1 MTIEENFVETEI
13 KASVPIRGSCH
24 EDFQEVAEIFAEN
37 FEKYREI
44 GSSICVVIDGEITVD
59 LWAGHKNE
67 QRADEWNEKTLSVAF
82 SSTKAALA
90 LCAHLLIDRGNL
102 NTKEKVTKY
111 WPEYGKK
118 GKEDTTV
125 EMILNHSAGLPALKT
140 EVKEGGF
147 LDWDYMVELL
157 ESEEPFWIPGEET
170 GYHMMTTGWLIGEL
184 IRRVSGKSL
193 GEFFNDEVSDP
204 YNLDYWIG
212 LPESE
217 HGRVAKVTPFKSSP
231 DDKPSCFADAFRKEE
246 NSIQRLSLTNTGGYD
261 YNATETYSSELGG
274 VGGITNARSLAGMF
288 TPLAQNN
295 EKLLSKSSVKRLSE
309 SNVKSNIDNMLLFP
323 TNFSDGFML
332 HMDNRNNF
340 EGEGG
345 SFMIG
350 PNAFGHVGFGGSSA
364 TFADPDCK
372 MSFGYLVNK
381 LGGEYLINE
390 RGQSLINASYNCIN

>member
-1 MTIEENFVETEI
+1 MRKVETKFE
-13 KASVPIRGSCH
+13 STVPIKGSCH
-24 EDFQEVAEIFAEN
+24 EDFQEVAETFAKN
-37 FEKYREI
+37 FDKYQEI
-44 GSSICVVIDGEITVD
+44 GSSVCVVVDGEITVD
-59 LWAGHKNE
+59 LWAGHKNNE
-67 QRADEWNEKTLSVAF
+67 RTNEWDENTLSVAF

-90 LCAHLLIDRGNL
+90 LCAHILIDRGEL
-102 NTKEKVTKY
+102 KTKEKVTKY

-118 GKEDTTV
+118 GKEETTV
-125 EMILNHSAGLPALKT
+125 EMILNHSAGLPALRT

-147 LDWDYMVELL
+147 FNWNYMVELL
-157 ESEEPFWIPGEET
+157 ENEKPFWIPGEET

-184 IRRVSGKSL
+184 VKRVSGKSL
-193 GEFFNDEVSDP
+193 GKFFNDEVSEP

-217 HGRVAKVTPFKSSP
+217 DARVAKVTPFKPSP
-231 DDKPSCFADAFRKEE
+231 SDKPSDFATAFRTNP
-246 NSIQRLSLTNTGGYD
+246 NSMQRLSLKNTGGYD
-261 YNATETYSSELGG
+261 YNSKETYRAEIGG

-309 SNVKSNIDNMLLFP
+309 SNVKSDIDNMLLFP
-323 TNFSDGFML
+323 TNFSEGFML
-332 HMDNRNNF
+332 HMDNRETF
-340 EGEGG
+340 KGEGG

-390 RGQSLINASYNCIN
+390 RGQSLIKASYNCIN

>member
-1 MTIEENFVETEI
+1 MRKVET
-13 KASVPIRGSCH
+13 KFDSTVPIKGSCH
-24 EDFQEVAEIFAEN
+24 EDFQEVAETFAKN
-37 FEKYREI
+37 FDKYQEI
-44 GSSICVVIDGEITVD
+44 GSSVCVVVDGEITVD
-59 LWAGHKNE
+59 LWAGHKNNE
-67 QRADEWNEKTLSVAF
+67 RTNEWDENTLSVAF

-90 LCAHLLIDRGNL
+90 LCAHILIDRGQL

-140 EVKEGGF
+140 QVKEGGF
-147 LDWDYMVELL
+147 FDWDYMVELL
-157 ESEEPFWIPGEET
+157 ENEEPFWIPGEET

-184 IRRVSGKSL
+184 VRKVSGKSL
-193 GEFFNDEVSDP
+193 GKFFNDEISKP

-217 HGRVAKVTPFKSSP
+217 DERVAKVTPFVPSP
-231 DDKPSCFADAFRKEE
+231 SDKPSGFATAFRTNP
-246 NSIQRLSLTNTGGYD
+246 NSMQRLSLKNTGGYD
-261 YNATETYSSELGG
+261 YNSKETYRAEIGG

-309 SNVKSNIDNMLLFP
+309 SNIKSDIDNMLLFP
-323 TNFSDGFML
+323 TNFSEGFML
-332 HMDNRNNF
+332 HMDNRNTF

-390 RGQSLINASYNCIN
+390 RGQSLINASYNSISKW

>member
-1 MTIEENFVETEI
+1 MKKVDTEFKSSFPI
-13 KASVPIRGSCH
+13 KGSFH
-24 EDFQEVAEIFAEN
+24 EDFQEVAETFAQN
-37 FEKYREI
+37 FDKYGEI
-44 GSSICVVIDGEITVD
+44 GSSLCVVIDGETTVD

-67 QRADEWNEKTLSVAF
+67 KRTEEWDENTLSVAF

-90 LCAHLLIDRGNL
+90 LCAHILIDRGQL
-102 NTKEKVTKY
+102 NVKEKVIKY

-118 GKEDTTV
+118 GKKDTTV
-125 EMILNHSAGLPALKT
+125 EMILNHSAGLPTLRSR
-140 EVKEGGF
+140 VKEGGF
-147 LDWDYMVELL
+147 FDWEYMVELL
-157 ESEEPFWIPGEET
+157 ENEEPFWIPGQET

-184 IRRVSGKSL
+184 VKRVSGKSL
-193 GEFFNDEVSDP
+193 GEFFNAEVSEP

-217 HGRVAKVTPFKSSP
+217 DKRVAKVTPFKPSP
-231 DDKPSCFADAFRKEE
+231 SDKPSGFATAFRTNP
-246 NSIQRLSLTNTGGYD
+246 NSMQKLSLTNTGGYD
-261 YNATETYSSELGG
+261 YNANETYRAEIGG

-295 EKLLSKSSVKRLSE
+295 EKLLSKNCVKRLSE
-309 SNVKSNIDNMLLFP
+309 SNVKSDIDNMLLFP
-323 TNFSDGFML
+323 TNFSEGFML
-332 HMDNRNNF
+332 HMDNRDTF

-345 SFMIG
+345 SFIIG

-390 RGQSLINASYNCIN
+390 RGQSLINSSYNCIN

>member
-1 MTIEENFVETEI
+1 MVGDNLVEIEFKSPTPI
-13 KASVPIRGSCH
+13 KGSCH
-24 EDFQEVAEIFAEN
+24 KDFQKVAETFAQN
-37 FEKYREI
+37 FEKYGEI
-44 GSSICVVIDGEITVD
+44 GSSVCVVVDGEITVD
-59 LWAGHKNE
+59 LWAGYKNE
-67 QRADEWNEKTLSVAF
+67 QRKEEWDRNTLSIAF

-90 LCAHLLIDRGNL
+90 VCAHLLIDRGEL

-157 ESEEPFWIPGEET
+157 ENEEPFWVPGEET

-184 IRRVSGKSL
+184 IKRVSGKSL
-193 GEFFNDEVSDP
+193 GKFFNDEISDP

-217 HGRVAKVTPFKSSP
+217 DERVAKVTPFKSSP
-231 DDKPSCFADAFRKEE
+231 NDKPSGFAKAFRADQ

-261 YNATETYSSELGG
+261 YNSRETYRSELGG

-295 EKLLSKSSVKRLSE
+295 EKLLSKISVKKLSE
-309 SNVKSNIDNMLLFP
+309 SNVKSGIDNMLLFP
-323 TNFSDGFML
+323 TNFSEGFML
-332 HMDNRNNF
+332 HMDNRGSF

-364 TFADPDCK
+364 TFADSDYK

-381 LGGEYLINE
+381 LGGEYLISE
-390 RGQSLINASYNCIN
+390 RGQSLISASYNCIN

>member
-1 MTIEENFVETEI
+1 MRKVETEF
-13 KASVPIRGSCH
+13 KSSVPIKGNYH
-24 EDFQEVAEIFAEN
+24 EDFQEVAETFAQN
-37 FEKYREI
+37 FDKYGEI
-44 GSSICVVIDGEITVD
+44 GSSVCVVVDGEITVD

-67 QRADEWNEKTLSVAF
+67 KRTEEWDENTLSVAF

-90 LCAHLLIDRGNL
+90 LCAHLLIDRGEL
-102 NTKEKVTKY
+102 NAKEKVTKY
-111 WPEYGKK
+111 WPEYGKN

-125 EMILNHSAGLPALKT
+125 EMILNHSAGLPALRT

-147 LDWDYMVELL
+147 LDWSYMVELL
-157 ESEEPFWIPGEET
+157 ENEEPFWIPGEET

-184 IRRVSGKSL
+184 IKRISGKSL
-193 GEFFNDEVSDP
+193 GKFFSDEISKP
-204 YNLDYWIG
+204 YDLDYWIG
-212 LPESE
+212 LPEIE
-217 HGRVAKVTPFKSSP
+217 DKRVAKVTPFRSSP
-231 DDKPSCFADAFRKEE
+231 SDKPSGFAEAFRNNP
-246 NSIQRLSLTNTGGYD
+246 NSMQRLSLTNTGGYD
-261 YNATETYSSELGG
+261 YNAAETYRSELGG
-274 VGGITNARSLAGMF
+274 VGGITNARSLAGML

-295 EKLLSKSSVKRLSE
+295 EKLLSKNSVKRLSQ
-309 SNVKSNIDNMLLFP
+309 SNVKSDKDKMLLLP
-323 TNFSDGFML
+323 TNFSEGFML
-332 HMDNRNNF
+332 HMDNRDTF

-390 RGQSLINASYNCIN
+390 RGQSLIRASYNCIN